1 MVLAGVQER
10 LAPLQAWLFPRRVL
24 LELGDQAITA
34 MALRHGQVVWL
45 ERIPLPE
52 GLCQGGDP
60 QQPEALGDLIGDLL
74 IERGWALAHVRALLP
89 AAASHCRL
97 VQWPGGQWPADPEA
111 VLLERQ
117 EPLALPVPL
126 QEADLRLVPLALE
139 PPTSLLVA
147 VPADLLEAWIAVF
160 ATAGV
165 ALDGLEAAPLCLC
178 RGLEPLLR
186 DAPADQLTALV
197 ELGAQASQLLLV
209 RQGLP
214 VYERRWPAAL
224 EPAALAAQI
233 RQCLSFWRQQ
243 DPGAADL
250 QVLLHGPLAAAP
262 GLATALE
269 LDAPAM
275 VVDPLALGWLQSAEV
290 ARSSATPAGVELLG
304 LWGLALAELSP

>member
-1 MVLAGVQER
+1 MLAGVQER

-34 MALRHGQVVWL
+34 LALRHGQVVWL

-52 GLCQGGDP
+52 GLCQGGEP

-97 VQWPGGQWPADPEA
+97 VQWPCLQWPADPEA

-117 EPLALPVPL
+117 EQLALPVPL

-178 RGLEPLLR
+178 HGLEPLLR
-186 DAPADQLTALV
+186 DAPSHQLTALV

-224 EPAALAAQI
+224 ELSVLAAQI
-233 RQCLSFWRQQ
+233 HQCLSFWRQQ
-243 DPGAADL
+243 DPTAAHL

-262 GLATALE
+262 GLAAALE
-269 LDAPAM
+269 LEAPAM
-275 VVDPLALGWLQSAEV
+275 VVDPLALGWLQTAEK
-290 ARSSATPAGVELLG
+290 ARSNAAPAGVELLG
-304 LWGLALAELSP
+304 LWGLVLAEQNP

>member
-1 MVLAGVQER
+1 
-10 LAPLQAWLFPRRVL
+10 LQAWLFPRSVL

-34 MALRHGQVVWL
+34 LALRHGQVVWL

-52 GLCQGGDP
+52 GLCQGGEP

-97 VQWPGGQWPADPEA
+97 VEWPDGQWPADPEA

-117 EPLALPVPL
+117 EQLALPVPL
-126 QEADLRLVPLALE
+126 QEVDLRLVPLALE
-139 PPTSLLVA
+139 RPTSLLVA

-160 ATAGV
+160 TTAGV
-165 ALDGLEAAPLCLC
+165 ALDGLEAASLCLC

-186 DAPADQLTALV
+186 DAPGHQLTALV

-243 DPGAADL
+243 DPGAAGL
-250 QVLLHGPLAAAP
+250 QVLLHGSRAAAP
-262 GLATALE
+262 GWAEALE
-269 LDAPAM
+269 TPVL
-275 VVDPLALGWLQSAEV
+275 VVDPLALGWLQPEQAPP
-290 ARSSATPAGVELLG
+290 SSAAPAGVELLG
-304 LWGLALAELSP
+304 LWGLALAEPSR